1 MSELQDEV
9 RSGSPSSPQLVPP
22 SRPKTVLQKLYPE
35 RRFSRVV
42 RDEGKFLFYSIV
54 ADLLESHHVVMDFG
68 AGRGHQIDAVSGH
81 LRTLLDFRGR
91 CKTVIAVDPDEA
103 VLTNP
108 FVDEAHVID
117 EAGRI
122 PLPDNSVDIITSFA
136 VLEHVADPA
145 QVVDEL
151 YRVLRPGGWFCAWT
165 PNKWSYVG
173 IGVRMIPNRLHE
185 RLVPLAEPRDTRQSI
200 DVFRTAYKLNIVKDI
215 ARLFGRERF
224 HNHSFTANGS
234 PSYHFGSIVI
244 ARFWQLVMALSP
256 AKGRKTLFVFVQRR

>member
-1 MSELQDEV
+1 MSELQDTVSSERSLAPKLV
-9 RSGSPSSPQLVPP
+9 RPSP
-22 SRPKTVLQKLYPE
+22 PKTVLQKLYPE

-68 AGRGHQIDAVSGH
+68 AGRGHQIDAVTGH

-91 CKTVIAVDPDEA
+91 CKTVIAVDLDDA

-108 FVDEAHVID
+108 FVDEAHVVD
-117 EAGRI
+117 HTGRI

-136 VLEHVADPA
+136 VLEHVTNPA

-151 YRVLRPGGWFCAWT
+151 YHVLRPGGWFCAWT
-165 PNKWSYVG
+165 PNKWGYVG
-173 IGVRMIPNRLHE
+173 IGVRIIPNRLHE
-185 RLVPLAEPRDTRQSI
+185 KLVPLAEPRDTRESI
-200 DVFRTAYKLNIVKDI
+200 DVFRTAYKLNTVKDVSKF
-215 ARLFGRERF
+215 FGRERF
-224 HNHSFTANGS
+224 HNHAFTANGS

-244 ARFWQLVMALSP
+244 ARFWRVVMALAP
-256 AKGRKTLFVFVQRR
+256 ARCRKTLFVFVQRR

>member
-1 MSELQDEV
+1 MSDLQDQV
-9 RSGSPSSPQLVPP
+9 RLGSSDAPQFIRPSK
-22 SRPKTVLQKLYPE
+22 PKTVLQKLYPE

-68 AGRGHQIDAVSGH
+68 AGRGHQIEAVSGH

-91 CKTVIAVDPDEA
+91 CKTVIAVDPDDA

-117 EAGRI
+117 ATGRI

-136 VLEHVADPA
+136 VLEHVANPA
-145 QVVDEL
+145 QVVDEI

-165 PNKWSYVG
+165 PNKWGYVG
-173 IGVRMIPNRLHE
+173 IGVRMVPNRLHE
-185 RLVPLAEPRDTRQSI
+185 KLVPLAEPRDTRQSI
-200 DVFRTAYKLNIVKDI
+200 DVFQTAYQLNTVNDVG
-215 ARLFGRERF
+215 RFFGPERF
-224 HNHSFTANGS
+224 YNHAFTANGS
-234 PSYHFGSIVI
+234 PSYHFGSIII
-244 ARFWQLVMALSP
+244 ARFWQVMMAIAP
-256 AKGRKTLFVFVQRR
+256 ARCRKTLFVFVQRR